1 MGTHTNEFINFAFE
15 TLRDAVQRHGVTR
28 AAILGAL
35 DDVFQQIM
43 TGRFLK

>member
-1 MGTHTNEFINFAFE
+1 MGTHTNEFINYAFE
-15 TLRDAVQRHGVTR
+15 KLSEAVEEGVTR